1 MILNWFRKKKEDN
14 QEKKDLYITKIEKEL
29 SDYYGLDVMVMDYVL
44 TSGGGFAVYFNG
56 LIYFGF
62 TSYTNIEDIIHRID
76 EEFELNYKQI
86 KDFLHVYNKLYKHKI
101 RDKKLKELG
110 I

>member
-14 QEKKDLYITKIEKEL
+14 QQKDVFDITKIEKEL
-29 SDYYGLDVMVMDYVL
+29 SDYYDLDVIVMDYGL
-44 TSGGGFAVYFNG
+44 TSGGGFAVYFKM
-56 LIYFGF
+56 IYFGF
-62 TSYTNIEDIIHRID
+62 DAPYINIEDIIRRID
-76 EEFELNYKQI
+76 EEFEIRYKYI
-86 KDFLHVYNKLYKHKI
+86 KDYLYVFNKLYKHKI